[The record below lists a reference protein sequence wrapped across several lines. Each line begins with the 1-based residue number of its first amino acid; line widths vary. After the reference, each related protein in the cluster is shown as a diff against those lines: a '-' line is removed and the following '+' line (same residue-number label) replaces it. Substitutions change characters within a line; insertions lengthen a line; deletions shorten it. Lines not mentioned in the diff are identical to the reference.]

1 MFNSKRAVTLLA
13 IAALT
18 MMIAVSCGDDENSLC
33 VGDENVIVAL
43 SLESIWIYRVSDYTN
58 DSLHTPIRTITD
70 TVMIVGD
77 TTIEGDEWFITSIED
92 ELWANR
98 SDGFWVWKDFDDDVS
113 EPYLAI
119 KFPAALSQ
127 KYPVP
132 VEDIH
137 PDTMTIADMMAVTS
151 VPYGTLTAISYR
163 QDTYQDTLLSVVF
176 YVRGIGKIKE
186 ITIPDRNTRQIFR
199 TIELLRFSTT
209 GC

>member
-1 MFNSKRAVTLLA
+1 MFNTKRAVTLLA
-13 IAALT
+13 IAALI

-33 VGDENVIVAL
+33 VGDESVIVAL
-43 SLESIWIYRVSDYTN
+43 SLESIWVYRVSDYTN
-58 DSLHTPIRTITD
+58 DSLHTPIRAITD

-77 TTIEGDEWFITSIED
+77 TTIEGDEWFITSIEG

-119 KFPAALSQ
+119 KFPAALVQ
-127 KYPVP
+127 KYPIP

-137 PDTMTIADMMAVTS
+137 PDTMTVADMMAVTS

>member
-18 MMIAVSCGDDENSLC
+18 TMIAVSCGDDENSLC

-119 KFPAALSQ
+119 KFPAALGQ